1 MEKETNY
8 LVLEVHNAYAVVLDN
23 SGRFI
28 KAANCGYEVGD
39 TVDSIIPMIY
49 PQDKKKRTNN
59 IIRLAAS
66 LAACICLCVFG
77 IYEYQFMYT
86 EYGSVHMQINPEV
99 EITLSRSGRV
109 LDIEG
114 ENADGKELVK
124 DYEYKGKDKETVV
137 DELADLA
144 IEQQYL
150 ADAGRISIEVDARSD
165 EWVRKMETELSKEL
179 NSYLQGQ
186 GITIEVIVGPME
198 DEDDTESK
206 EILEKPQSVTIP
218 IPEMTD
224 QTDDSAAGSD
234 YSGDDGVTDYA
245 APSGTTSAPAAP
257 SSSAPAPAPVQS
269 DPGDDSGGDSSY
281 GGGDNSDDSSGNSPY
296 DSQGNSS
303 YGDSS
308 YSGSDGDNDDDD

>member
-1 MEKETNY
+1 MEKEINY
-8 LVLEVHNAYAVVLDN
+8 LVVEVHNAYAVVLDN

-39 TVDSIIPMIY
+39 VVDSIIPMIY

-59 IIRLAAS
+59 IIRLVAS
-66 LAACICLCVFG
+66 LAACICLGVFG
-77 IYEYQFMYT
+77 IYEYQYMYT

-165 EWVRKMETELSKEL
+165 EWAKKIETEITEEL
-179 NSYLQGQ
+179 NNYLQRRGIEIE
-186 GITIEVIVGPME
+186 ITIGPAEAGNGAEDKEVLE
-198 DEDDTESK
+198 ES
-206 EILEKPQSVTIP
+206 QSVTIP
-218 IPEMTD
+218 IPEPAD
-224 QTDDSAAGSD
+224 KTDDSAAESEED
-234 YSGDDGVTDYA
+234 GDDGVTDYSVPSSSSS
-245 APSGTTSAPAAP
+245 APSSSSSSS
-257 SSSAPAPAPVQS
+257 SSSAPASTPEQ
-269 DPGDDSGGDSSY
+269 GDSGY
-281 GGGDNSDDSSGNSPY
+281 DSSGNSPY
-296 DSQGNSS
+296 DSSGNNSYDSNGNSS
-303 YGDSS
+303 YSDSS
-308 YSGSDGDNDDDD
+308 YSGTESGSDDDDDDD

>member
-165 EWVRKMETELSKEL
+165 EWAKKMETEITDEL
-179 NSYLQGQ
+179 NDHLQRQ
-186 GITIEVIVGPME
+186 GMAIEITIGPVE
-198 DEDDTESK
+198 DGNDTEDK
-206 EILEKPQSVTIP
+206 EILKESQSVTIP
-218 IPEMTD
+218 IPGTAD
-224 QTDDSAAGSD
+224 KTDDSAAESD
-234 YSGDDGVTDYA
+234 DDSDDGVTDYSV
-245 APSGTTSAPAAP
+245 PSGSSSASSTTP
-257 SSSAPAPAPVQS
+257 SSSSSVPVQS
-269 DPGDDSGGDSSY
+269 DSGYDSG
-281 GGGDNSDDSSGNSPY
+281 
-296 DSQGNSS
+296 GNSS
-303 YGDSS
+303 YDSNGNSSYSDSS
-308 YSGSDGDNDDDD
+308 YSSSDDDDDD

>member
-165 EWVRKMETELSKEL
+165 EWAKKMETEITDEL
-179 NSYLQGQ
+179 NDHLQRQ
-186 GITIEVIVGPME
+186 GMAIEITIGPVE
-198 DEDDTESK
+198 DGNDTEDK
-206 EILEKPQSVTIP
+206 EILKESQSVTIP
-218 IPEMTD
+218 IPRTAD
-224 QTDDSAAGSD
+224 KTDDSAAESD
-234 YSGDDGVTDYA
+234 DDSDDGVTDYSV
-245 APSGTTSAPAAP
+245 PSSPSSAQS
-257 SSSAPAPAPVQS
+257 SSSAPSSAPAQS
-269 DPGDDSGGDSSY
+269 DSGY
-281 GGGDNSDDSSGNSPY
+281 DSSGNSPY
-296 DSQGNSS
+296 DSSGNSS
-303 YGDSS
+303 YDSNGSSSYSDSS
-308 YSGSDGDNDDDD
+308 YSSTESSSDDNDDDD

>member
-1 MEKETNY
+1 
-8 LVLEVHNAYAVVLDN
+8 
-23 SGRFI
+23 
-28 KAANCGYEVGD
+28 
-39 TVDSIIPMIY
+39 MIY

-165 EWVRKMETELSKEL
+165 EWAKKMETEITDEL
-179 NSYLQGQ
+179 NDHLQRQ
-186 GITIEVIVGPME
+186 GMAIEITIGPVE
-198 DEDDTESK
+198 DGNDTEDK
-206 EILEKPQSVTIP
+206 EILKESQSVTIP
-218 IPEMTD
+218 IPGTAD
-224 QTDDSAAGSD
+224 KTDDSAAESD
-234 YSGDDGVTDYA
+234 DDSDDGVTDYSV
-245 APSGTTSAPAAP
+245 PSSPSSAQS
-257 SSSAPAPAPVQS
+257 SSSAPSSAPAQS
-269 DPGDDSGGDSSY
+269 DSGY
-281 GGGDNSDDSSGNSPY
+281 NSSGNSPY
-296 DSQGNSS
+296 DSSGNSS
-303 YGDSS
+303 YDSNGSSSYSDSS
-308 YSGSDGDNDDDD
+308 YSSTESSSDDDDDDD

>member
-8 LVLEVHNAYAVVLDN
+8 LVVEVHNAYAVVLDN

-165 EWVRKMETELSKEL
+165 EWAKKMETEITDEL
-179 NSYLQGQ
+179 NDYLQRQ
-186 GITIEVIVGPME
+186 GMAIEITIGPVEAGNDIE
-198 DEDDTESK
+198 DK
-206 EILEKPQSVTIP
+206 EILEESQSVTIP
-218 IPEMTD
+218 IPEPTD
-224 QTDDSAAGSD
+224 KTDDSTSESED
-234 YSGDDGVTDYA
+234 DSDDGVTDYSV
-245 APSGTTSAPAAP
+245 PSSPSSAQ
-257 SSSAPAPAPVQS
+257 SSAPAQS
-269 DPGDDSGGDSSY
+269 DSGY
-281 GGGDNSDDSSGNSPY
+281 DSSGNSPY
-296 DSQGNSS
+296 GSNGNSS
-303 YGDSS
+303 YSDSS
-308 YSGSDGDNDDDD
+308 SSTDDDDDD

>member
-1 MEKETNY
+1 
-8 LVLEVHNAYAVVLDN
+8 
-23 SGRFI
+23 
-28 KAANCGYEVGD
+28 
-39 TVDSIIPMIY
+39 
-49 PQDKKKRTNN
+49 
-59 IIRLAAS
+59 
-66 LAACICLCVFG
+66 
-77 IYEYQFMYT
+77 
-86 EYGSVHMQINPEV
+86 MQINPEV

-109 LDIEG
+109 LDVEG
-114 ENADGKELVK
+114 ENEDGKELVR

-257 SSSAPAPAPVQS
+257 SSSAPAPVPVQS